1 MSEERYADVRKHLPF
16 LKERG
21 GLADLVEG
29 FLGISEMRRIFSESA
44 HEENPFLGVARRLNL
59 RIEIEGLID
68 SIPENGP
75 LVFVANHAFGGADA
89 LALNVIM
96 RTHRPDMKMLANEEI
111 IHLDGMKEWMIPV
124 SILQEGSAAGQN
136 TKSLRVMLKHV
147 REGGCLGVFPAGK
160 VAFWQ
165 RGEHQE
171 PEWNQHVVR
180 LLQRMDA
187 SVVPIWF
194 FGAPSPWIRILSMI
208 SPFVRTALI
217 TKGLAVMRD
226 STIRGRVGEVFSS
239 KEIKEAGDD
248 GAVWL
253 RRKLEALRES
263 GN

>member
-16 LKERG
+16 LKGRE
-21 GLADLVEG
+21 GLADLVERA
-29 FLGISEMRRIFSESA
+29 LGITEMRRIFSESA
-44 HEENPFLGVARRLNL
+44 HEENPFAGVARRLDL
-59 RIEIEGLID
+59 KIEFDGVEGKV
-68 SIPENGP
+68 PEKGP
-75 LVFVANHAFGGADA
+75 VVFVANHPFGGADA
-89 LALNVIM
+89 MALNSLM
-96 RTHRPDMKMLANEEI
+96 REHRSDMKMLANEEAI
-111 IHLDGMKEWMIPV
+111 LLDGMKEWMIPV
-124 SILQEGSAAGQN
+124 SILQEGNAAGQN
-136 TKSLRVMLKHV
+136 TKSLRAMLKHV
-147 REGGCLGVFPAGK
+147 RDGGCLGVFPAGR

-171 PEWNQHVVR
+171 PQWNQHVVR

-187 SVVPIWF
+187 TVVPIWF

-217 TKGLAVMRD
+217 TKALAVMKN

-239 KEIKEAGDD
+239 KEIKEAGED

-253 RRKLEALRES
+253 RRKLEAIREF